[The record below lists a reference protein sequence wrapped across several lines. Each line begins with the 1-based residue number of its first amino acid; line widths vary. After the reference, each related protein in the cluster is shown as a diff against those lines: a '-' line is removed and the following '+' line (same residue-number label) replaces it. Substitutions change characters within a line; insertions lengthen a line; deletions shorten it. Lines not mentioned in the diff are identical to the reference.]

1 MKNIFLAIFYFLIS
15 TVITWYFIEQG
26 KLLYFS
32 QTQMLLSCTFAG
44 AKWEIQ
50 ILAALLFLKSEKW
63 FFIQKIGLVCLV
75 GSCILLPYCF
85 FESIRNIE
93 KSFLWSLIIAVL
105 IMIFMYFR
113 VVTALQLPKKWFWAW
128 VSCLAIAISLQIIVV
143 FKIV

>member
-1 MKNIFLAIFYFLIS
+1 MKNIILALLYFLLS
-15 TVITWYFIEQG
+15 TIITWYFIDQG

-32 QTQMLLSCTFAG
+32 KTQMLLSCTIAG
-44 AKWEIQ
+44 AKWGIQ

-63 FFIQKIGLVCLV
+63 IFIQKIGFVCLV

-105 IMIFMYFR
+105 VMIFMYFR
-113 VVTALQLPKKWFWAW
+113 TVMALHLPEKWFWAW
-128 VSCLAIAISLQIIVV
+128 VSCLAIAIGLQIIVV